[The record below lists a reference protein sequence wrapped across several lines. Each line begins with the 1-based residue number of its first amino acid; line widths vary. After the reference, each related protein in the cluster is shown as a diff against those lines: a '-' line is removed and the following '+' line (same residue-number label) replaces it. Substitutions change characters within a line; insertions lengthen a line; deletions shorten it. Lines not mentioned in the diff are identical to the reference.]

1 MIVQKQIVIVGLNH
15 RTAPIDVRESVAFE
29 NSYVAEALDRLHGC
43 PSILEGVIL
52 STCNRVE
59 VIAAASDENSALG
72 EITSFLAAQKAQRHA
87 APLDEHIYKYR
98 DADAVRHLFRVA
110 ASLDSMVI
118 GEPQILGQLKQY
130 YDAAQRAGTVGAVLH
145 RLFHRSFSVAKRVR
159 SETGIG
165 SGAVSVS
172 SVAVDLAKRIFDRF
186 DDKTVMLI
194 GAGKMGDL
202 MARHLQSVGVQTLMV
217 TNRTFERALAV
228 AENIQGNPIRF
239 EDFVRY
245 LAMCDLVIG
254 CAGAPDVLIDAAT
267 VEKVLRERKHKT
279 MFFLDIGDRRNFDPL
294 INDLDNVYLYNI
306 DDLKGVADEN
316 LQERAS
322 EAEKAEEIVRE
333 EVESFL
339 RWLASLEQVPTIT
352 ALRQRFEEIRQREI
366 EKSLGGNLKDLSAKQ
381 RDAVQEMT
389 AAMVNKML
397 HGPISQLKKNSA
409 NEDEDATLYV
419 AALRK
424 LFNLEK
430 P

>member
-333 EVESFL
+333 EVENFL

-397 HGPISQLKKNSA
+397 HGPISQLKRNSA
-409 NEDEDATLYV
+409 NEDEDATLYI